1 MLRIKRFF
9 PPKPNIETKNGEPM
23 ALRMDK
29 GYMYEKVS
37 EIFPSGSEPRIAP
50 NVSSVKTFYLR
61 NSN

>member
-1 MLRIKRFF
+1 
-9 PPKPNIETKNGEPM
+9 M

-50 NVSSVKTFYLR
+50 NVASVKTFYLR